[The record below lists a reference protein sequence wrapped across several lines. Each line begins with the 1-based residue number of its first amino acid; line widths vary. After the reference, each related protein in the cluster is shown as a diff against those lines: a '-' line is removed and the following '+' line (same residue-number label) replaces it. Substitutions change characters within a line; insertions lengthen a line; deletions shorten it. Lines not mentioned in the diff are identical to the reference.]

1 MAFSMNTLI
10 RVANMTSSTA
20 GTKRERLRLN
30 SKEIPPT
37 EGTGQTS
44 IGWS

>member
-10 RVANMTSSTA
+10 RYEE
-20 GTKRERLRLN
+20 REGGGARLN

>member
-10 RVANMTSSTA
+10 RVANLTSPTEEIEE
-20 GTKRERLRLN
+20 GGVRLN
-30 SKEIPPT
+30 SKKIPPT